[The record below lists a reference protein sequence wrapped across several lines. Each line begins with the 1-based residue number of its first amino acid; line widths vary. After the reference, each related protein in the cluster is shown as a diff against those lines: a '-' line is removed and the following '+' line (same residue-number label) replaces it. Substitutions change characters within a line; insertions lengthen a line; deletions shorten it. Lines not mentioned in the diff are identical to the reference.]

1 MEKIKEK
8 TKPVW
13 KREVRKAVEK
23 TNRKRLED
31 ECHETTP
38 EGKRVKSKT
47 SYVHKKLIEDNYQ
60 RKPMYPIAALNQI
73 EAKTLILAR
82 FRMLECGKNFR
93 GTSPETCSEC
103 NEIDDES
110 HRLNSCSRFRQTNLC
125 NSSEKAEF
133 TDVYSNDIET
143 VKNILY
149 VCNYESLEY
158 QKWWNELNYLLF
170 MNPIPLPPSIMHL
183 SNCTIAV
190 QLITY
195 V

>member
-1 MEKIKEK
+1 MPARKIKEK

-13 KREVRKAVEK
+13 KREVHKAVERA
-23 TNRKRLED
+23 NQKRLED

-47 SYVHKKLIEDNYQ
+47 SYVHKKLTEDNYE

-82 FRMLECGKNFR
+82 FRMLECGKNFC
-93 GTSPETCSEC
+93 GTSPEMCSEC

-125 NSSEKAEF
+125 NTSEKAEF
-133 TDVYSNDIET
+133 TDVYSDNIET

-149 VCNYESLEY
+149 VIMKVCNTR
-158 QKWWNELNYLLF
+158 NGG
-170 MNPIPLPPSIMHL
+170 MN
-183 SNCTIAV
+183 
-190 QLITY
+190 
-195 V
+195 